1 MDRSTRDRTLNCLH
15 HGLVAERNDMEMD
28 PVCGMEI
35 EVGDAYSTV
44 DHEGLTYY
52 FCSEE
57 CEQQFQSNPDPYV

>member
-1 MDRSTRDRTLNCLH
+1 
-15 HGLVAERNDMEMD
+15 MEMD